1 MSDKDQLIRELDQA
15 PDFLV
20 REVLNFLLFIKTRT
34 NQIPNQEPIK
44 KTKESK

>member
-20 REVLNFLLFIKTRT
+20 REVLNFLLFIKTNLR
-34 NQIPNQEPIK
+34 
-44 KTKESK
+44 SRLWR